1 MARYDV
7 YASPNGASFLLDV
20 QADLLDD
27 LNTRVVVPLMSV
39 NAAPAPARQLNPM
52 FDIRSERCVM
62 ATQFLSAVPVSILKT
77 PVVSLAKYDREID
90 GALDM
95 LLAGCDRW

>member
-7 YASPNGASFLLDV
+7 YASPDGAGFLLDV
-20 QADLLDD
+20 QADILDD

-39 NAAPAPARQLNPM
+39 VAAPAPARQLNPA
-52 FDIRSERCVM
+52 FDIRSERYVM
-62 ATQFLSAVPVSILKT
+62 VTQFLSAVPVSILKT
-77 PVVSLAKYDREID
+77 PVVGLAKHDREID

-95 LLAGCDRW
+95 LLTGV